1 MPPESLT
8 TERSLIEQFLETL
21 RALPEVH
28 AGWQP
33 GASESARGYDAQ
45 IDLHIAGKS
54 LTLRIEV
61 KKAVY
66 PRDAHPVLWRSKDLN
81 RCRSAEQAW

>member
-33 GASESARGYDAQ
+33 DASESARGYDAQ
-45 IDLHIAGKS
+45 IDLNIAGKS